1 MGGDRLLSLTLWRQG
16 TVVGDRRDRG
26 RWSVLFTSGKY
37 GDGDTTGL
45 VSQEWLMKNGTTIDV
60 KEYSYDDRGNI
71 VSVVAGGKTTTYV
84 YDDKNQLVRENNQAL
99 GKSYTYSYDSN
110 GNLTSKK
117 TYAYTTG
124 ALGSIISSQPFSYW
138 DEGWGDLLS
147 AFEGVEFTYDEIGN
161 PLIYFNGEIYNFTW
175 QKGRQLSS
183 STLLGNTYT
192 YKYNQDGIRI
202 EKTVGDKT
210 HVYTLNG
217 TRIEREII
225 KTGNTVV
232 KDIYYYY
239 DASGIIS
246 SAKILIH
253 SGSTVTEYNLV
264 FLTNMQG
271 DVYEIYLD
279 DGTKIA
285 SYNYDA
291 WGNITTTYI
300 TTNTTL
306 RQLADEAPFR
316 YRGYYFDSET
326 GFYYLNTRY
335 YDPKICRFINAD
347 DISYLGANGD
357 LQAYNLYAY
366 CSNNPV
372 MLADYGGNDP
382 VTAAACVA
390 YGLMVAALF
399 CCVVYLIVDSVSE
412 ESSSG
417 SSSALDI
424 APSVDVNRKPSADVF
439 QNKEIDETLK
449 DKEESIPIP
458 KSVTRKTQKIIFPNN
473 PDFFNPIGLVRV
485 DRPGTKNGKIIS
497 WMNPVNNMEVFRWD
511 ENINYP
517 NGPHYH
523 INSPVYMG
531 KHFYFGDEVPEPYAS
546 MYFRGGW

>member
-1 MGGDRLLSLTLWRQG
+1 MIGNKPQWGGDRLLSLTLWRQG

-335 YDPKICRFINAD
+335 YDPAICRFINAD

-372 MLADYGGNDP
+372 MGYDPMGTWMLSIDLGASAWFITGVSIQRSIVIDSNMNFAVTESRIDFGPNSGFMVGLYGAEAGFSTTITFEGNVEDLEGKSFE
-382 VTAAACVA
+382 VTAGEITVGMDGESITSISMGIDKGSKSAGIPLKGQDTVTT
-390 YGLMVAALF
+390 
-399 CCVVYLIVDSVSE
+399 VVYTNSIQGFFEEVGKRIEAWWDS
-412 ESSSG
+412 
-417 SSSALDI
+417 LW
-424 APSVDVNRKPSADVF
+424 K
-439 QNKEIDETLK
+439 
-449 DKEESIPIP
+449 
-458 KSVTRKTQKIIFPNN
+458 
-473 PDFFNPIGLVRV
+473 
-485 DRPGTKNGKIIS
+485 
-497 WMNPVNNMEVFRWD
+497 
-511 ENINYP
+511 
-517 NGPHYH
+517 
-523 INSPVYMG
+523 
-531 KHFYFGDEVPEPYAS
+531 
-546 MYFRGGW
+546 